1 MIFSYFCME
10 TYVVGTHKKRLAKV
24 LRMSTTTNSLCRNKK
39 TVYMFGQKKMFF
51 IYTYSILLLSSY
63 FLTKTGFNLGPVSSS
78 ESEYSSYS
86 DDSSSLSP
94 SDFSSSSP
102 KISWQQKVQSNLS

>member
-1 MIFSYFCME
+1 
-10 TYVVGTHKKRLAKV
+10 
-24 LRMSTTTNSLCRNKK
+24 
-39 TVYMFGQKKMFF
+39 MFGQKKMFL
-51 IYTYSILLLSSY
+51 IYSYGILLSSY

-102 KISWQQKVQSNLS
+102 KISWQQKVF